1 MKEDV
6 RTPLKV
12 NNNSGESETVTSPS
26 GSVDKIA
33 RSDMAASAIMLRA
46 SDAQGTSRLS
56 KTYESLDGSLK
67 EKFVSMQQMKKA
79 HFIWKPKSP
88 SEVDM
93 LLLNAA

>member
-46 SDAQGTSRLS
+46 SDA
-56 KTYESLDGSLK
+56 
-67 EKFVSMQQMKKA
+67 
-79 HFIWKPKSP
+79 
-88 SEVDM
+88 
-93 LLLNAA
+93 